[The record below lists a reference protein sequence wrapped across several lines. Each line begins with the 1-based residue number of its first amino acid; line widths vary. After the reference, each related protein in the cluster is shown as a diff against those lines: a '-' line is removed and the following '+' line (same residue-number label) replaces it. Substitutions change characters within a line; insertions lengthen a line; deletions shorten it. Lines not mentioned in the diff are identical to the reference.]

1 MATKPATTPRVW
13 ASSGIYTTGPFIGS
27 PSVADP
33 GIGIAAEGHRPGSS
47 FPTAAEHENS
57 QQFELTTWVATWLA
71 LGSSAGA
78 ADAHI
83 LETDSAGRFGAV
95 GATLVDA
102 VDETCLDITA
112 ANTFAPAVNVTSAAT
127 AYQASMGNGAGTGF
141 SAPIGTGAGVGFTSF
156 MSGTAA
162 GGAGLT
168 IDADNASAAD
178 CVRLTHD
185 GSGVACLITA
195 TGTGF
200 ALDVVGSSAA
210 LYGARFVGGGLT
222 SLLAEGVGGAN
233 GAIVQSGTT
242 AGGIALSSV
251 LRNNTGSALT
261 LSTPGGSTTAA
272 RGLLSSVSGSAAAAE
287 FVSPNYYAAIFTG
300 DTTAPTFGPVVI
312 TESNAVPTSPLPNQI
327 ARVRSA
333 FGVSPQLM
341 ESCLEDF
348 PGTNG
353 WRGLL
358 STTGGSALGQGYA
371 AGPFTTAFVGSW
383 YNTVSVTA
391 SNGNAPKT
399 ASRQILMRVNFSWRN
414 TGAATLG
421 VRIIDVTADPGA
433 ASPVF
438 QRTGAG
444 TGATAGYALA
454 ASADW
459 SVPITLFVPVT
470 VPAVGNRTW
479 RLDILSSGAG
489 LIVVRDVSM
498 DFLGML

>member
-127 AYQASMGNGAGTGF
+127 AYQASMGNNAGTGF

-272 RGLLSSVSGSAAAAE
+272 RGILASVSGLAAAAE
-287 FVSPNYYAAIFTG
+287 FISAGYHGAIIAGDATSPVYGALKI
-300 DTTAPTFGPVVI
+300 
-312 TESNAVPTSPLPNQI
+312 EEQNAVPSSFLDNQI
-327 ARVRSA
+327 ARVRPG
-333 FGVSPQLM
+333 FGIAPQLM
-341 ESCLEDF
+341 ESCLVDA
-348 PGTNG
+348 G
-353 WRGLL
+353 WRGFL
-358 STTGGSALGQGYA
+358 STTGGSAFVLGEFTGPTFHNSYGTYSTAVNFSA
-371 AGPFTTAFVGSW
+371 A
-383 YNTVSVTA
+383 
-391 SNGNAPKT
+391 NGNAPKT
-399 ASRQILMRVNFSWRN
+399 AGRKIILRINISARSG
-414 TGAATLG
+414 TAATDTVLNL
-421 VRIIDVTADPGA
+421 RIYDNTAM
-433 ASPVF
+433 SYVWT
-438 QRTGAG
+438 RAG
-444 TGATAGYALA
+444 TGTGGSAGYRIVGNTDAG
-454 ASADW
+454 W
-459 SVPITLFVPVT
+459 PQPMTIFVPLT
-470 VPAVGNRTW
+470 IPAVGTRSWTLEFGNAA
-479 RLDILSSGAG
+479 GAAVW
-489 LIVVRDVSM
+489 IRDVVVEA
-498 DFLGML
+498 LGMS

>member
-272 RGLLSSVSGSAAAAE
+272 RGLLSSVSGFAAAAE

-300 DTTAPTFGPVVI
+300 DTTSPTFPTLFVTGQNTRPASTSDGGFTYLS
-312 TESNAVPTSPLPNQI
+312 TESQFAVASSI
-327 ARVRSA
+327 
-333 FGVSPQLM
+333 
-341 ESCLEDF
+341 D
-348 PGTNG
+348 GT
-353 WRGLL
+353 WRGVWT
-358 STTGGSALGQGYA
+358 SRGGSAQAWATSY
-371 AGPFTTAFVGSW
+371 GSQ
-383 YNTVSVTA
+383 YNTLGGAGWVQTITAATTSANQPATSGTLRVRVTFEARTQTAVAGILNYRLVDLVNPLNTVTYAGAGIGGLAGTYLQGTTVDWSTTICFTLEISVTA
-391 SNGNAPKT
+391 
-399 ASRQILMRVNFSWRN
+399 
-414 TGAATLG
+414 GA
-421 VRIIDVTADPGA
+421 R
-433 ASPVF
+433 SF
-438 QRTGAG
+438 
-444 TGATAGYALA
+444 
-454 ASADW
+454 
-459 SVPITLFVPVT
+459 
-470 VPAVGNRTW
+470 
-479 RLDILSSGAG
+479 RLDIQNGTGGDKS
-489 LIVVRDVSM
+489 IRRVSIE
-498 DFLGML
+498 FLGLY